1 MQSSDV
7 LEKWMIK
14 HRRHLH
20 QYPELS
26 HQEKETTAYI
36 HNVMTELGYTCE
48 SLTGKDVIAT
58 LPLKKPGKT
67 IAIRADMDAL
77 PIQEETN
84 LPFASKKEGI
94 MHACGH
100 DGHMAMVLGVAKYF
114 QDHAEELAGNIKFI
128 FQHAEEVSPGGAK
141 QLVERGVLENVDAIV
156 GAHLWQPVDSGK
168 ITVRDDYMMAG
179 VSEFEITIQGHGG
192 HGSMPETTVDPI
204 LVGAQIITQIHT
216 IVSRSLKPTDA
227 AVISFGELQSGSNYN
242 IIPDKAH
249 LSGTVRYFKE
259 TVCDK
264 IEERMTSIIEGTCR
278 AFGASY
284 AFTFN
289 RGEPPLSNNPT
300 LASIVRNEA
309 IEVVGEEN
317 VYTNEPTLGGEDFA
331 YYTKEI
337 PAVYF
342 FIGIGSEERVYG
354 HHHPK
359 FDIDESMLITGCT
372 IISNVAKKLLNEE
385 DL

>member
-1 MQSSDV
+1 MKTSEQ
-7 LEKWMIK
+7 LQQWMVE

-36 HNVMTELGYTCE
+36 KNVMTELGYICD

-58 LPLKKPGKT
+58 FPTKKEGKT

-84 LPFASKKEGI
+84 LPFASKVDGS

-114 QDHAEELAGNIKFI
+114 SEHEDKLKGNVKFI

-141 QLVERGVLENVDAIV
+141 ELVKRGVLENVDAIV
-156 GAHLWQPVDSGK
+156 GAHLWQPVSSGK
-168 ITVRDDYMMAG
+168 VAIRDDYMMAG
-179 VSEFEITIQGHGG
+179 VSEFDITIQGHGG
-192 HGSMPETTVDPI
+192 HGSMPETTIDPI
-204 LVGAQIITQIHT
+204 LVGAQVITQFHT
-216 IVSRSLKPTDA
+216 IVSRSLKPADA
-227 AVISFGELQSGSNYN
+227 AVISFGELQSGTNYN

-259 TVCDK
+259 SVCDQ
-264 IEERMTSIIEGTCR
+264 IEDRMNDILQGTCQ
-278 AFGASY
+278 AFGATY
-284 AFTFN
+284 EMDFN
-289 RGEPPLSNNPT
+289 RGEPPVTNDPK
-300 LASIVRNEA
+300 LAAVVRREA
-309 IEVVGEEN
+309 GEVVGADN
-317 VYTNEPTLGGEDFA
+317 VYTNELTLGGEDFA

-342 FIGIGSEERVYG
+342 FIGVGSEERVYG

-359 FDIDESMLITGCT
+359 FDIDEDMLITGCT
-372 IISNVAKKLLNEE
+372 VISNVAKKLLSEGAY
-385 DL
+385 